1 MAQIPQMRSI
11 GLLDDLSPE
20 QQAQRQQDVYMGLL
34 QAPAYGAMMMPLS
47 GIYETTGQMPD
58 PANPSQKLPSTAELI
73 RRGDI
78 EGLGYQGLGVLGDVM
93 YAASPVAP
101 FLAPMAAGLKGTA
114 ATSRGIRAYH
124 GSPHHFDKFKSSAIG
139 TGEGAQ
145 AYGHGLYFSDSEG
158 IAKNYRDNLA
168 QNTYTLPSGQKQPNM
183 TVGDGEV
190 LHNYFD
196 DELNHAMFTRP
207 DRGNVDLTNRY
218 AAKKLGSNDGA
229 GIKYNQ
235 QSDDTRRKIRDSFSS
250 DISADIVIALD
261 EAGDPKD
268 AVEFLRSE
276 AERISNNYPAIG
288 YNSFE
293 TNLARD
299 MKLEAAKQ
307 LENYVESGLK
317 REKGAM
323 YEVNIDAWLDEL
335 IDYDKTLGQQSP
347 EVKKFFEDAA
357 DELNVDDAINLGFDP
372 FEMKDGDIEKKAIE
386 LAKKRL
392 LDPDGSVGTFL
403 GTMASLRGS
412 ADAGE
417 SLLMSKGAKGI
428 KYATN
433 DTRDK
438 QFEILLDVR
447 GKPYGTEPIFA
458 RDINHA
464 KQIEEEYKGKGFGV
478 EIKDARKK
486 NYVVFDENLIDIM
499 RKYGLLAPMVGGA
512 GAYGLMQ
519 EPEQSKSGL
528 LELEG

>member
-73 RRGDI
+73 RRGDF

-93 YAASPVAP
+93 YAVSPVAP

-124 GSPHHFDKFKSSAIG
+124 GSPYSFDQFRTSQIG
-139 TGEGAQ
+139 TGEGNQ
-145 AYGHGLYFSDSEG
+145 AFGHGLYFADAEKT
-158 IAKNYRDNLA
+158 AKSYRDEGVFQKA
-168 QNTYTLPSGQKQPNM
+168 QEGSSPIYYKGKPFEFLDDVPEAE
-183 TVGDGEV
+183 DE
-190 LHNYFD
+190 NYQAVKSIVD
-196 DELNHAMFTRP
+196 IMRR
-207 DRGNVDLTNRY
+207 RGVS
-218 AAKKLGSNDGA
+218 AEEAKKLKVESLERDVNRYTTAGTDESDVGFIDLGDG
-229 GIKYNQ
+229 
-235 QSDDTRRKIRDSFSS
+235 QSLENLLASSSQSLLDKVRSIDPS
-250 DISADIVIALD
+250 DIDK
-261 EAGDPKD
+261 PKG
-268 AVEFLRSE
+268 S
-276 AERISNNYPAIG
+276 
-288 YNSFE
+288 
-293 TNLARD
+293 
-299 MKLEAAKQ
+299 
-307 LENYVESGLK
+307 
-317 REKGAM
+317 M
-323 YEVNIDAWLDEL
+323 YEVNIDASLDEL
-335 IDYDKTLGQQSP
+335 VDYDKTLGQQSP

-372 FEMKDGDIEKKAIE
+372 FEMKGDDIEKKAIE

-392 LDPDGSVGTFL
+392 LDPDGSVGSFL

-417 SLLMSKGAKGI
+417 ELLMSKGAKGI
-428 KYATN
+428 KYFDGDSRNTAGAELIGITKEEDGYRAKIAVDN
-433 DTRDK
+433 RAGAFAD
-438 QFEILLDVR
+438 R
-447 GKPYGTEPIFA
+447 GRIVTTSPPYKTEKEAKEWAEEASA
-458 RDINHA
+458 RSS
-464 KQIEEEYKGKGFGV
+464 
-478 EIKDARKK
+478 R
-486 NYVVFDENLIDIM
+486 NYVIFDENLIDIM

-519 EPEQSKSGL
+519 EPEQNKSGL